1 MTVQSSQGEARSLG
15 EGMQLDSHPSARF
28 VAAEL
33 AEAAVDHRDLLL
45 SGLQTPTVARI
56 DLAALRQNI
65 EVIRSFIAP
74 QVQLLAMVKANAY
87 GHGMLAV
94 AREAE
99 AAGVGYF
106 GIARVEEGIE
116 LRRAGFRQRVL
127 LLELAA
133 GERAV
138 AAIRLNL
145 EITVASLDQAV
156 ALSDLACRLGL
167 TARIH
172 VEVDTGMGRIGVHH
186 REAAQTVRDITRLP
200 HLELAGVF
208 SHFASSD
215 DPDQAFAREQLQRFN
230 AVLGELERLGV
241 KVPLRHFANSGAVMT
256 LPEAHFDLVRVGIM
270 LYGYPPSGGLKAD
283 GLAPVLA
290 LQSQVS
296 YLKTVEG
303 GTPISYDRRYVAP
316 RKTRIA
322 TVLAGYGD
330 GYSRSLTNN
339 AEVLIRGRRYPVVG
353 TVCMDMIM
361 VDVGLDSDVSLGD
374 SVTLIGQEGNERITA
389 WELALR
395 QGTIPYEITCQIAER
410 VPRVCID
417 SSRATKPLL

>member
-1 MTVQSSQGEARSLG
+1 MDPRPPAGF
-15 EGMQLDSHPSARF
+15 P
-28 VAAEL
+28 AAEH
-33 AEAAVDHRDLLL
+33 ADTAGDYRDLLL
-45 SGLQTPTVARI
+45 SGLQTPTVAHI
-56 DLAALRQNI
+56 NLAALRQNI
-65 EVIRSFIAP
+65 EVIRSYIAP
-74 QVQLLAMVKANAY
+74 QVQLLAMIKANAY

-116 LRRAGFRQRVL
+116 LRRAGFQQRVL

-133 GERAV
+133 GDRAV
-138 AAIRLNL
+138 AAILLNL

-156 ALSDLACRLGL
+156 ALSDLAGRLGL

-186 REAAQTVRDITRLP
+186 REAAKTVRDITRLP

-241 KVPLRHFANSGAVMT
+241 RVPLRHFANSGAVMT

-270 LYGYPPSGGLKAD
+270 LYGYAPSGGLKAN
-283 GLAPVLA
+283 GLAPVMS

-303 GTPISYDRRYVAP
+303 GTPVSYDRRYTAP

-330 GYSRSLTNN
+330 GYARSLTNN

-353 TVCMDMIM
+353 TICMDMIM
-361 VDVGLDSDVSLGD
+361 VDVGPDSDVSLGD
-374 SVTLIGQEGNERITA
+374 AVTLIGQDGNERITA
-389 WELALR
+389 WELAHR

-417 SSRATKPLL
+417 ASRATKPRL